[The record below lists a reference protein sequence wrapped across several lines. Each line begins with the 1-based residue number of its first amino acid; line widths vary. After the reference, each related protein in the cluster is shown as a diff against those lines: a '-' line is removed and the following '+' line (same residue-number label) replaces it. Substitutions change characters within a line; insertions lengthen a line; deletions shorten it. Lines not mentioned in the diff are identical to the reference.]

1 MPSQRY
7 TFISQSSMAVALLI
21 GVLSVTA
28 AALNPALYPAQFT
41 RGPAPLDQWVV
52 QYLTNANIPNVPVNK
67 VPNPFPDW
75 TLDETACEKSNAW
88 AITFDDGPG
97 DFTPILLDLLDKAHV
112 KITFFV
118 VGSRLLSADQANV
131 LLRAYQAGHQIG
143 IHTWS
148 HMPLTTQTNE
158 QILGEILWSGSAI
171 QEITGVFPQYFRP
184 PYGDIDPRVRAIIHS
199 VGLKTIVWN
208 EDSKDWLQ
216 ADPSSAKAYNFS
228 YNDLPN
234 EFASW
239 IQNPPEP
246 DGGIISLQ
254 HDLFGGVDKVVNQ
267 CLQMVM
273 SAGYNI
279 LPVGNCI
286 SNPVPWYWKDNTSA
300 AWSVGNALNNG
311 GAIAPPEARALNLS
325 QTNASKAEAN
335 TSAISSQ
342 ATQSKFVETAS
353 AAPTTLA
360 SVGSLTVSKVG
371 AAVSFQQPGMKEAFH
386 SMRDA
391 SSASSNT
398 CIFEK
403 ASNMVLFT
411 LMNLLL

>member
-1 MPSQRY
+1 
-7 TFISQSSMAVALLI
+7 MAVALLI
-21 GVLSVTA
+21 GVLSVTVT

-41 RGPAPLDQWVV
+41 RGPAPLDQWVS
-52 QYLTNANIPNVPVNK
+52 QYLTNANIPNLPVNK
-67 VPNPFPDW
+67 VPIPFPDW
-75 TLDETACEKSNAW
+75 TLDETACEKTNEW

-97 DFTPILLDLLDKAHV
+97 DFTPTLLDLLDKDHL

-118 VGSRLLSADQANV
+118 VGSRLLSPDQANV

-171 QEITGVFPQYFRP
+171 QEITGAFPQYFRP
-184 PYGDIDPRVRAIIHS
+184 PYGDIDARVRAIIHS
-199 VGLKTIVWN
+199 VGLKIIVWN

-216 ADPSSAKAYNFS
+216 ADPASAKAMNFS

-254 HDLFGGVDKVVNQ
+254 HDLFGGVDKVINQ
-267 CLQMVM
+267 CLQLVM
-273 SAGYNI
+273 NAGYNI

-286 SNPVPWYWKDNTSA
+286 SNPVPWYWKDNNSA
-300 AWSVGNALNNG
+300 AWSAANALNNG
-311 GAIAPPEARALNLS
+311 GAIAPPEARAINLS
-325 QTNASKAEAN
+325 QTGASTNTSKAA
-335 TSAISSQ
+335 SQ
-342 ATQSKFVETAS
+342 ATQSTLVEPAS
-353 AAPTTLA
+353 GAPTTLA
-360 SVGSLTVSKVG
+360 SVHSMTASKAG

-386 SMRDA
+386 SVRDA
-391 SSASSNT
+391 SSASPNT

-403 ASNMVLFT
+403 AGNLALFT
-411 LMNLLL
+411 LINLLL